1 VLGFV
6 VAVWAMTGKP
16 GQASAAATPSSA
28 AQATATVD
36 VAATEFKFT
45 LSKLSVPHGT
55 IAFVVVN
62 RGKIAHDFS
71 IDGKTTPLI
80 PPGKSATLTVTLGAG
95 KLPYLC
101 TVPGHSAAGM
111 KGTLTVT

>member
-16 GQASAAATPSSA
+16 GQPSAAAAPSSA
-28 AQATATVD
+28 AQAAATVD
-36 VAATEFKFT
+36 VAAKEFKFT
-45 LSKLSVPHGT
+45 LSKVSVPHGT
-55 IAFVVVN
+55 VAFVVVN

-80 PPGKSATLTVTLGAG
+80 PPGKSAKLVVVLPAG
-95 KLPYLC
+95 KLSYLC
-101 TVPGHSAAGM
+101 TVPGHAAAGM